1 MAEAPDHASGSIPLK
16 IRKRLWAESGDACAF
31 PDCRMSLFHESVA
44 GEATTVGV
52 ECHIVPRRDN
62 PQVPRSPGSLTDSE
76 RTRWSS
82 LIEDRH
88 CYANLILLCATHSL
102 VIDDLTQGFSI
113 ADLVAMKEAHIESV
127 KNAVRQRHSTGES
140 QLDLGPDARLGQ
152 INLDLPEDP
161 TQWSLRS
168 RLEVQRSDP
177 EGAAW
182 LRGVIGEQPTQ
193 LQVAALIEEWPARI
207 ESGSNELQVLL
218 IREAEALGLWYE
230 ASRGWIKTSETLS
243 DEGKADRL
251 VRAAIDA
258 SVAGDSQERQR
269 LLDVAEDLDPNCS
282 RLQLER
288 LDDGARGDEQ
298 IEYLLGI
305 QTPEDPKLE
314 SLLQASLCRGYLLV
328 SDFENAA
335 IALERAEQ
343 LQAGTVA
350 ARICRVNFEIQ
361 KARIAMLEDREFD
374 LNLLLDARDRA
385 LELREELIGAGRW
398 EESLRLLMLAGDVL
412 ALLKDLDAA
421 REILSG
427 AREEEI
433 IQTDG
438 PEVLG
443 EAALRVGA
451 PELTLQFLRGSQ
463 ATPAIERI
471 RAAADLDLNPRNQ
484 EALETLE
491 DLAGRDG
498 DEGDHAAAFRVMAS
512 LPPVHAPW
520 HEPSAARLEG
530 TEQENMMRTV
540 RALSAVP
547 HDPDLAKALA
557 SELPDEVWAAEVR
570 VRVALGTQD
579 QDRMAAAATEFLA
592 FAPDQPGKILAA
604 EALLQYGDLQNAR
617 IHSAQVAQSI
627 HAPPKVRF
635 DAFDL
640 LLRALARLEEWDAAL
655 RAWESWRDLSVSE
668 GDFDGRLS
676 AWQVRVYNHN

>member
-1 MAEAPDHASGSIPLK
+1 
-16 IRKRLWAESGDACAF
+16 
-31 PDCRMSLFHESVA
+31 MSLFHESAA

-52 ECHIVPRRDN
+52 ECHIVPRRDDPN
-62 PQVPRSPGSLTDSE
+62 VPRSPGLLTDSE

-88 CYANLILLCATHSL
+88 CYANLILLCATHHL
-102 VIDDLTQGFSI
+102 VIDDPSQGFSI
-113 ADLVAMKEAHIESV
+113 ADLVAMKEAHVESV
-127 KNAVRQRHSTGES
+127 RNAVRQRQSTGDNH
-140 QLDLGPDARLGQ
+140 LDLGSDALGQ

-182 LRGVIGEQPTQ
+182 LRGVIGDQPSRS
-193 LQVAALIEEWPARI
+193 QVAALVEEWPARI
-207 ESGSNELQVLL
+207 YSGSNELQVLL
-218 IREAEALGLWYE
+218 IREAEALGLWKE
-230 ASRGWIKTSETLS
+230 ASRGWIKTAEALP
-243 DEGKADRL
+243 DQGKADRL

-258 SVAGDSQERQR
+258 SVAGDSHERHR
-269 LLDVAEDLDPNCS
+269 LLEEAEKLDPDCP

-288 LDDGARGDEQ
+288 LDDDAPGEEQ

-305 QTPEDPKLE
+305 RTPEDPKLE
-314 SLLQASLCRGYLLV
+314 SLMQASLCRAYLLV
-328 SDFENAA
+328 SDFENAS
-335 IALERAEQ
+335 IALERAEH
-343 LQAGTVA
+343 LEAGTVA

-374 LNLLLDARDRA
+374 LNLLLDSRDRA
-385 LELREELIGAGRW
+385 LELRDELIGAGRW

-421 REILSG
+421 REILSV

-433 IQTDG
+433 IQADG

-463 ATPAIERI
+463 STPAIERI
-471 RAAADLDLNPRNQ
+471 RAAADLDLNPRN
-484 EALETLE
+484 EGALQTLE
-491 DLAGRDG
+491 DLARS
-498 DEGDHAAAFRVMAS
+498 EGEEGSHAAAFRVMAS
-512 LPPVHAPW
+512 LPPVLAPW

-540 RALSAVP
+540 RTLSAVS
-547 HDPDLAKALA
+547 HDPDRAKTLA
-557 SELPDEVWAAEVR
+557 SELPSEAWAAEVR
-570 VRVALGTQD
+570 VRVALATQD
-579 QDRMAAAATEFLA
+579 QERMAAAAAEFLA
-592 FAPDQPGKILAA
+592 FAPDQAGKILAA
-604 EALLQYGDLQNAR
+604 EALLQCGDLQNAR
-617 IHSAQVAQSI
+617 IHAAQVAQSI

-640 LLRALARLEEWDAAL
+640 LLRALARLGEWDAAL

-668 GDFDGRLS
+668 GDFEGRLS
-676 AWQVRVYNHN
+676 AWQVRVYNRN